1 MPGIYRSRL
10 FFELHRASVIAAF
23 TAGVVV
29 TLYVPPTFLEWL
41 LSGHFNSQAV
51 CAAMGDSASYLALFS
66 LGFKRQAAAVYVSAK
81 LLDVTLLKGH
91 MIALA
96 DLLWLTDALP
106 TVYCAIL
113 LCKIVFFSD
122 LDPQR
127 RFAGKLG

>member
-1 MPGIYRSRL
+1 
-10 FFELHRASVIAAF
+10 
-23 TAGVVV
+23 
-29 TLYVPPTFLEWL
+29 
-41 LSGHFNSQAV
+41 
-51 CAAMGDSASYLALFS
+51 
-66 LGFKRQAAAVYVSAK
+66 

-122 LDPQR
+122 LYPQR